1 MLRVTRPVPRRLVP
15 AAGGLLALLAAAPR
29 PAGAEGAG
37 HEVSLPRAASEADVN
52 RSPEARAA
60 IERALAWLATRQNP
74 DGSFGRWFDTAN
86 VPVATTSL
94 CGLAFL
100 AEGNLPGRGPYG
112 RQVRTAA
119 EYLLECQK
127 HSDQGYI
134 AEPGYGGGSRMHGNG
149 FAVLFLSE
157 LLGMTHDSADGPAV
171 RGLRES
177 LARAV
182 RVIERYQ
189 TPEGGWNNEPNT
201 LAEEGSVMP
210 TQAQALR
217 AARNAGIKVNRLTI
231 DAAVRYLRHC
241 AEDDGGIRYNL
252 QTWRTTYALTGAG
265 VASLCFLG
273 EYDLPE
279 VRRGVGFMTG
289 ILEEESRGGWRHP
302 PRPHPA
308 RETMIAPPARD
319 PAGGPPRA
327 RWWPRLRREILA
339 RQETD
344 GSWDDPYCPEMGTA
358 FHALSLQVPHQ
369 VLPIFQ
375 R

>member
-1 MLRVTRPVPRRLVP
+1 MPRATRPVPQRRPAALP
-15 AAGGLLALLAAAPR
+15 AAGGLLALLALAPPAAR
-29 PAGAEGAG
+29 PE
-37 HEVSLPRAASEADVN
+37 AADHVN
-52 RSPEARAA
+52 RSPEAHTAV
-60 IERALAWLATRQNP
+60 ERALAWLAARQNA
-74 DGSFGRWFDTAN
+74 DGSFGREFDTAH

-112 RQVRTAA
+112 RHVRAAA
-119 EYLLECQK
+119 EYLLACQK

-149 FAVLFLSE
+149 FAVLFLAE

-171 RGLRES
+171 RGLREA
-177 LARAV
+177 LVRAV
-182 RVIERYQ
+182 RFIERYQ

-201 LAEEGSVMP
+201 AAEEGSVMP

-241 AEDDGGIRYNL
+241 ALDDGGIRYNL
-252 QTWRTTYALTGAG
+252 ETWRTTYALTGAG

-279 VRRGVGFMTG
+279 VRRGVEFMAG
-289 ILEEESRGGWRHP
+289 ILEGEASNDGWR
-302 PRPHPA
+302 RRRRGPHQSF
-308 RETMIAPPARD
+308 ETFYATQAFYQ
-319 PAGGPPRA
+319 AGGPEWI

-339 RQETD
+339 RQNAD

-358 FHALSLQVPHQ
+358 FHTLSLQVPNQ